1 MIHFSWAIV
10 AFFIGGAIGFF
21 TAVLCNSAAQ
31 SEKDRENDERRM
43 EEYVDNNRQNG

>member
-21 TAVLCNSAAQ
+21 TAALCNVAAQ
-31 SEKDRENDERRM
+31 SEKDREEDERRM
-43 EEYVDNNRQNG
+43 HGEV